1 MKAVLNGLILS
12 LLILFVSC
20 TSKEEGTRIKEEP
33 YCTNKGYKNRDKIK
47 YTEVDLNDTLDYLVA
62 LKEGEKS
69 YAYVNTNGDT
79 IIPINKYSS
88 CYTDTL
94 WTFGFFYNKDLG
106 RLAGVDKRGE
116 VLFDAVLF
124 DNVVERVKDG
134 MLIVEQNGLMGF
146 ANKYGEI
153 VIPCQYECA
162 SSFNYSVARVSKV
175 CCVPNLDETHE
186 SPTSDNSI
194 YINKEGETVYEK
206 GKFLLEV
213 SDRTKNYILN

>member
-1 MKAVLNGLILS
+1 
-12 LLILFVSC
+12 
-20 TSKEEGTRIKEEP
+20 
-33 YCTNKGYKNRDKIK
+33 
-47 YTEVDLNDTLDYLVA
+47 
-62 LKEGEKS
+62 
-69 YAYVNTNGDT
+69 
-79 IIPINKYSS
+79 
-88 CYTDTL
+88 
-94 WTFGFFYNKDLG
+94 
-106 RLAGVDKRGE
+106 
-116 VLFDAVLF
+116 
-124 DNVVERVKDG
+124 
-134 MLIVEQNGLMGF
+134 MGF